1 METRI
6 SPKGQI
12 TLPVAV
18 RKKLGINA
26 GDVLKVSV
34 AGEGRIILE
43 SKATTRKNAREVV
56 DILRATAGAWKDL
69 PESGEEFVRK
79 LREGDQ
85 KRWEELGVE

>member
-6 SPKGQI
+6 SSKGQI
-12 TLPVAV
+12 TLPVTV

-26 GDVLKVSV
+26 GDVLKISV
-34 AGEGRIILE
+34 AGEDRIILE
-43 SKATTRKNAREVV
+43 SKATTRKNAREIV

-69 PESGEEFVRK
+69 SESGEEFVRK

-85 KRWEELGVE
+85 KRWEELGIE

>member
-18 RKKLGINA
+18 RKKLGISA

-56 DILRATAGAWKDL
+56 DILRATAGTWKDL
-69 PESGEEFVRK
+69 PESGKEFVRK

-85 KRWEELGVE
+85 KRWEELGIE